1 MIRSRSTEPH
11 PVVAAVRDFVRREVT
26 PAASTFEHA
35 DDYPHGMVARMKEL
49 GLFGALI
56 PREYGGLGLDVTSYA
71 QVIEAICRGFMSL
84 AGVINSHTMAALI
97 VLHHGTDE
105 QRARLLPGSPR
116 GPRAAVSVSPSLTPG
131 RTCRPSAPWR
141 ADRATPT

>member
-1 MIRSRSTEPH
+1 M
-11 PVVAAVRDFVRREVT
+11 AREVL
-26 PAASTFEHA
+26 PAASGFEHA
-35 DDYPHGMVARMKEL
+35 DAYPHAMVLRMKEL

-71 QVIEAICRGFMSL
+71 RVIEEICRGFMSL

-105 QRARLLPGSPR
+105 QRARLLPRFASAS
-116 GPRAAVSVSPSLTPG
+116 RAAASASPSPTPA
-131 RTCRPSAPWR
+131 RTCRPSARWR
-141 ADRATPT
+141 AGRATRT